1 MRNQSNLADKIL
13 IWLNNIPINSAIEA
27 NRPIKLF
34 KEVDLSLF
42 NKDNFLSNHFE
53 AKEFTEDDY

>member
-1 MRNQSNLADKIL
+1 M
-13 IWLNNIPINSAIEA
+13 EA
-27 NRPIKLF
+27 NRPITLF